1 MEDRFDLTIIGGGPG
16 GYVAAIE
23 ASRLGL
29 KTAVIEEREMG
40 GTCLNRGCIPTKA
53 LLQSAEVFHS
63 LGRCQEFGVDA
74 SAGSFDYARISQRK
88 TAIVKRLRSGVESL
102 VRKGGATVIP
112 GRATIMDSR
121 TIEVTGVGKRRITT
135 GKIVIATGSRP
146 SKPPIPGMAG
156 KKVLDSDE
164 VLELAECP
172 EKVVIIGGGVIGV
185 EFATL
190 YNLLGKKVTVI
201 EMMDSLVPGLDLEIS
216 RLLRKS
222 LEAKGVEVFTGAK
235 VSAVSSDASPV
246 CAFAR
251 DGKEL
256 RAEGDIVIV
265 ATGRKPN
272 VEGLGLEAVGVLL
285 ENGSIE
291 VDARMETSVKG
302 IYAIG
307 DVTGTWPLAHVAS
320 AQGLVAAGNAA
331 GGDKAMDYT
340 AVPACVYS
348 DPEVATVGLTEDEAR
363 KRGVD
368 AAVGRFPVSSNGKSM
383 IMGEKEGLAKI
394 VTDRATGEI
403 LGAHVMAAGA
413 TDMIAEICVAMR
425 LESTIEELA
434 GTIHPHPTVGEILWE
449 AARHVEYREAEG
461 RGAHG

>member
-63 LGRCQEFGVDA
+63 LGRCSEFGVDA
-74 SAGSFDYARISQRK
+74 TAGTFDYARISRRK
-88 TAIVKRLRSGVESL
+88 AAIVKRLRTGVESL

-112 GRATIMDSR
+112 GRATIIDSG
-121 TIEVTGVGKRRITT
+121 TIDVTGGEKRRIRT
-135 GKIVIATGSRP
+135 GKVIIATGSRP
-146 SKPPIPGMAG
+146 SKPLIPGIAG

-172 EKVVIIGGGVIGV
+172 GKIVIVGGGVIGV

-190 YNLLGKKVTVI
+190 YNLLGRKVTVI

-222 LEAKGVEVFTGAK
+222 LESKGVEIFTGAK

-246 CAFAR
+246 CAFAKGGER
-251 DGKEL
+251 L
-256 RAEGDIVIV
+256 AAAGDVVIV

-272 VEGLGLEAVGVLL
+272 VEGIGLEAAGVAL
-285 ENGSIE
+285 ENGFIK
-291 VDARMETSVKG
+291 VDARMETSAKG

-307 DVTGTWPLAHVAS
+307 DVTGTWSLAHVAS
-320 AQGLVAAGNAA
+320 AQGIVAAGNAA

-363 KRGVD
+363 KRGIDV
-368 AAVGRFPVSSNGKSM
+368 AVGRFPVSSNGKSM
-383 IMGEKEGLAKI
+383 IMGEKEGMAKI

-403 LGAHVMAAGA
+403 LGAHVMGPRA
-413 TDMIAEICVAMR
+413 TETIAEICVAIR

-434 GTIHPHPTVGEILWE
+434 GTIHPHPTAGEILWE
-449 AARHVEYREAEG
+449 AARHAECREAGG